1 MVAVRKIRLKPRKFA
16 KRAVFTTKRK
26 VMDDKFSNKDD
37 VALFRIAKQI
47 RKQNQDM
54 SVKNVWKMM
63 ITNWPTLIQRRKI
76 YGNSI
81 ANTCLMK
88 SFLGMRLNCFR
99 VNPQLDQLHL

>member
-1 MVAVRKIRLKPRKFA
+1 
-16 KRAVFTTKRK
+16 
-26 VMDDKFSNKDD
+26 MDDKFSNKDD

-88 SFLGMRLNCFR
+88 SFLGMRLTSFR

>member
-1 MVAVRKIRLKPRKFA
+1 MVAVRKIKPKPRKFA

-26 VMDDKFSNKDD
+26 VLDDKFSNKDD

-47 RKQNQDM
+47 RKQNQDV
-54 SVKNVWKMM
+54 SVKNMWKMM
-63 ITNWPTLIQRRKI
+63 ITSWPTLMQQRKI

-81 ANTCLMK
+81 TNTCLMK

-99 VNPQLDQLHL
+99 LNPQ